1 MTAAV
6 SFTAPPPGF
15 EPHVEFDLAA
25 IDGADGLYSLTAA
38 EDRGLRV
45 FVVDPAV
52 YLPDYRPRLSAE
64 LLEAIGVGA
73 GEGPQVLV
81 VARPGDS
88 ATTVNLLAPV
98 LLNRDTGRC
107 SQVILSDQNWPVSSE
122 LRA

>member
-1 MTAAV
+1 MSAAV

-15 EPHVEFDLAA
+15 EPHVEFTLAA

-45 FVVDPAV
+45 FVVDPAI
-52 YLPDYRPRLSAE
+52 YLPEYLPRFSAE
-64 LLEAIGVGA
+64 LLEAIGLGSA
-73 GEGPQVLV
+73 QDPQVLV
-81 VARPGDS
+81 VARPGGE

-98 LLNRDTGRC
+98 LLNPETGQG
-107 SQVILSDQNWPVSSE
+107 SQVILSDQHWPVQAE

>member
-1 MTAAV
+1 MSAAV

-15 EPHVEFDLAA
+15 EPHVDFDLAA

-38 EDRGLRV
+38 GDRGLRV
-45 FVVDPAV
+45 FVVDPDI
-52 YLPDYRPRLSAE
+52 YLPDYRPRLSDE
-64 LLEAIGVGA
+64 LLEAIGVRP
-73 GEGPQVLV
+73 EEEPQVLV
-81 VARPGDS
+81 VARPGDT

-107 SQVILSDQNWPVSSE
+107 SQVILSDQNWPVAGE